1 MDIFVSDHCALVV
14 KLSSTDWG
22 PKTFRYID
30 ACHTDRGFS
39 DFVKKSW
46 DKHNVEGNEIWSL
59 KEKLK
64 SLKRE
69 LRMWNK
75 EIFGHVGS
83 TKETIMLTISEL
95 DKKDEELVL
104 DEKERIKRKH
114 LFPN

>member
-1 MDIFVSDHCALVV
+1 LGSQ
-14 KLSSTDWG
+14 
-22 PKTFRYID
+22 TFRYID
-30 ACHTDRGFS
+30 AWHTDRGFS

-64 SLKRE
+64 SLKQE

-75 EIFGHVGS
+75 DTFGYVSS

-95 DKKDEELVL
+95 DKKDEELGL
-104 DEKERIKRKH
+104 DEEERIKRNIF
-114 LFPN
+114 LPN